1 MRSIFWPTETTMESP
16 KLHELLLKS
25 DSTTEAEVLATL
37 AAHPESAKERDP
49 TSNSLPLLIAVREQ
63 ASGAVV
69 EKLLALCP
77 EAVKEKNSDQKL
89 PLHHAAA
96 RNAPEAA
103 VRALI
108 KAYPD
113 ALKEEDRFQ
122 RRPLTYAVLQEK
134 EAAFLPFLEADM
146 PLSLNGGAPVDH
158 GGTWT
163 TCVAAESAAGAIRR
177 ILASK
182 DDDPLGG
189 GFGVHIHAL
198 ADVLN
203 QEGRT
208 ALELSAVGPRQAI
221 NKYLLFCGRYELT
234 LGAPEHRSAA
244 SVVLR
249 ATDRTEKTDYVAIF
263 DQEDTDQNGML
274 EKEEVTAVAARIG
287 LDAKLLFD
295 KSGGELIDRA
305 TFVGV
310 CRRLLGD
317 GVRSVV
323 IKLMQEKTQWE
334 RERRARNLNTLDQ
347 KYVVQ
352 EVTGVPTIE
361 EIATAVAAG
370 SGGLSAIK
378 PYLPKDFSFGK
389 HAIIMDAAD
398 RNLNQI
404 YVQEQPDL
412 SGLRTILTQVFEAVA
427 HLHEEEL
434 MHGDLKLLNVVRF
447 RRDNRLRLI
456 DFDASA
462 KIVPAGEE
470 GK

>member
-1 MRSIFWPTETTMESP
+1 M
-16 KLHELLLKS
+16 
-25 DSTTEAEVLATL
+25 
-37 AAHPESAKERDP
+37 
-49 TSNSLPLLIAVREQ
+49 LPLLIAVREQ

-69 EKLLALCP
+69 EKLLELYP
-77 EAVKEKNSDQKL
+77 EAAKEKNSDQKV

-96 RNAPEAA
+96 RDAPEAA

-108 KAYPD
+108 RAYPD
-113 ALKEEDRFQ
+113 ALKEGDKFGK
-122 RRPLTYAVLQEK
+122 RPLTYAVQAK

-146 PLSLNGGAPVDH
+146 PLSLNGGARVDH

-182 DDDPLGG
+182 DDDPPGG
-189 GFGVHIHAL
+189 GFSVHVRAL
-198 ADVLN
+198 AEVFD
-203 QEGRT
+203 QQGRT
-208 ALELSAVGPRQAI
+208 ALELSASGPRQAI

-234 LGAPEHRSAA
+234 LGAPEHRSAT

-249 ATDRTEKTDYVAIF
+249 ATDRNEKTDYVAIF
-263 DQEDTDQNGML
+263 NQEDTDQIGKL
-274 EKEEVTAVAARIG
+274 ENEKAEAVVARVG
-287 LDAKLLFD
+287 LDAKLFFD
-295 KSGGELIDRA
+295 KSGGEFIDRA

-310 CRRLLGD
+310 CRQILGD

-334 RERRARNLNTLDQ
+334 RERRARKVNNLDP
-347 KYVVQ
+347 KYAVS
-352 EVTGVPTIE
+352 ELTSVPTDE
-361 EIATAVAAG
+361 EIAKAVAAD

-378 PYLPKDFSFGK
+378 PYLPKAFSFGT

-427 HLHEEEL
+427 HLHEKKL

-456 DFDASA
+456 DFDAAA